1 MAHAPPIPEDALAY
15 LAQQLAQR
23 PSARATQTFAAR
35 QSVGIAESFPVFA
48 LGLDA
53 TKDPSRPLRDI
64 ATPTGM
70 WHHQL
75 RHGPLAH
82 EFARSV
88 VNGPKATDWK
98 ISEVVSSDS
107 SAKIDDAISWI
118 DKNVPGDPVARLLVA
133 PAYYLTAFW
142 LEYPNESQ
150 VVVADRPEQ
159 YSMLELHHLYTAKEF
174 LQRLSEAPHAR
185 GVPEQK

>member
-1 MAHAPPIPEDALAY
+1 MAHAPPIPADALAY
-15 LAQQLAQR
+15 LAQQLADR
-23 PSARATQTFAAR
+23 PSPRATQTLAAR

-53 TKDPSRPLRDI
+53 TSDPSRPLQDI

-88 VNGPKATDWK
+88 VNGPSATDWK

-107 SAKIDDAISWI
+107 SEKIDDAIGWI
-118 DKNVPGDPVARLLVA
+118 DANVPGDPVARLLVA

-142 LEYPNESQ
+142 LEDPNGSQ
-150 VVVADRPEQ
+150 IVVADRPEQ
-159 YSMLELHHLYTAKEF
+159 YSMLEFHHLNTAQEF
-174 LQRLSEAPHAR
+174 LQLLSEAPHAR
-185 GVPEQK
+185 GVPEQR

>member
-1 MAHAPPIPEDALAY
+1 MAHAPPIPADALAY
-15 LAQQLAQR
+15 LAQQLADR
-23 PSARATQTFAAR
+23 PSPRATQILAAR

-53 TKDPSRPLRDI
+53 TSDPSRPLQDI

-88 VNGPKATDWK
+88 VNGPSATDWK

-107 SAKIDDAISWI
+107 SEKIDDAIGWI
-118 DKNVPGDPVARLLVA
+118 DANVPGDPVARLLVA

-142 LEYPNESQ
+142 LEDPNGSQ
-150 VVVADRPEQ
+150 IVVADRPEQ
-159 YSMLELHHLYTAKEF
+159 YSMLEFHHLYTAQEF
-174 LQRLSEAPHAR
+174 LQLLSEAPHAR
-185 GVPEQK
+185 GVPEQR

>member
-1 MAHAPPIPEDALAY
+1 MAHAPPIPADALAY
-15 LAQQLAQR
+15 LAQQLADR
-23 PSARATQTFAAR
+23 PSPRATQTLAAR
-35 QSVGIAESFPVFA
+35 QSVGIAESCPVFA

-53 TKDPSRPLRDI
+53 TSDPSRPLQDI

-88 VNGPKATDWK
+88 VNGPSATDWK

-107 SAKIDDAISWI
+107 SEKIDDAIGWI
-118 DKNVPGDPVARLLVA
+118 DANVPGDPVARLLVA

-142 LEYPNESQ
+142 LEDPNGSQ
-150 VVVADRPEQ
+150 IVVADRPEQ
-159 YSMLELHHLYTAKEF
+159 YSMLEFHHLYTAQEF
-174 LQRLSEAPHAR
+174 LQLLSEAPHAR
-185 GVPEQK
+185 GVPEQR